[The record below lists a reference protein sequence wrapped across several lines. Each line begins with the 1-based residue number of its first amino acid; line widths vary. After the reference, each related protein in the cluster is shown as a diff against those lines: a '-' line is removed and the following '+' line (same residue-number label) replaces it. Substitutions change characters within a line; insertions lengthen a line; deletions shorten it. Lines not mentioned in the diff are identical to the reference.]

1 MSQDKVVIDPKY
13 TKLKRRTKMEQFAV
27 LLTEER
33 SLWYYLEATDDESAL
48 DEAKAMHKE
57 WVDNNDISGGADDIE
72 WSFGGGSVHELA
84 QY

>member
-1 MSQDKVVIDPKY
+1 MKEY
-13 TKLKRRTKMEQFAV
+13 AV

-33 SLWYYLEATDDESAL
+33 SLWYYLEAEDDESAL
-48 DEAKAMHKE
+48 DEAKAVHQD
-57 WVDNNDISGGADDIE
+57 WVDNNDITGGADELE